1 MSSMSQRPDRS
12 AGFTLGEVLV
22 ALAVAA
28 MLATVLTRFVAGTRM
43 NAFKVRELIE
53 IGTLSDSLLERI
65 SSQELRA
72 ARTDGRNAGFT
83 WHIVVSP
90 LAFTAIARK
99 VNEKSTPVADTGQ
112 GKHIGLTPISS
123 RSSGDEPKPAQTQPG
138 VNFIPYHVSLVI
150 EARSGRRYAADTIRI
165 GPAQTDER

>member
-28 MLATVLTRFVAGTRM
+28 MLATVLTRFVATTRM
-43 NAFKVRELIE
+43 NALKVRELVE
-53 IGTLSDSLLERI
+53 IGTLSDSLLERL
-65 SSQELRA
+65 SSQELRV
-72 ARTDGRNAGFT
+72 ARTDGRNTGFT
-83 WHIVVSP
+83 WHMVVSP
-90 LAFTAIARK
+90 LAFSAIARK
-99 VNEKSTPVADTGQ
+99 VNEKSTRVADTGQ
-112 GKHIGLTPISS
+112 GKHVGLTPVSS
-123 RSSGDEPKPAQTQPG
+123 SSGDELKPVQAQSA
-138 VNFIPYHVSLVI
+138 VNLIPYHVSLVI